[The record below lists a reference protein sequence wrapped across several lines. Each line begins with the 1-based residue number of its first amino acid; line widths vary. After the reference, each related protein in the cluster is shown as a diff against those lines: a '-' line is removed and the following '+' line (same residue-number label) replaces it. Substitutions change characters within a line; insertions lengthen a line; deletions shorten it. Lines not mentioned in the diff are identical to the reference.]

1 MNELVTSVNLTLPAW
16 VEDVAYGKA
25 QYPTDEAKM
34 RLAVELARRNVEA
47 RTGGPFG
54 AAVFDAATGGLI
66 SVGVNRV
73 VPLKNSTAHAEM
85 MAFMLAQVRLGKFRL
100 DDGGHAF
107 VLATSAQ
114 PCAMCYGGVVWAGV
128 RRMIVAARK
137 EDVEAH
143 THFDEG
149 PLPENWEAG
158 LRARGIEVTLDV
170 LRAAA
175 VEVLKD
181 YTRRG
186 GADY

>member
-1 MNELVTSVNLTLPAW
+1 MNGLVTSVNLTLPAW
-16 VEDVAYGKA
+16 VEDAAYGEGL
-25 QYPTDEAKM
+25 YRTDDAKM

-54 AAVFDAATGGLI
+54 AAIFEAATGELI
-66 SVGVNRV
+66 SAGVNRV
-73 VPLKNSTAHAEM
+73 VPLNNSTAHAEM

-100 DDGGHAF
+100 DGGVHAF

-137 EDVEAH
+137 EDVETH

-149 PLPENWEAG
+149 PMPEDWAAG

-170 LRAAA
+170 LRADA
-175 VEVLKD
+175 VEVLKE
-181 YTRRG
+181 YTRLG